1 LHFTWEQLL
10 NPVDKLSVFPY
21 GEASENEGNVFP
33 MLSIP
38 LSFVQ
43 MKVSELKVGQKARI
57 LSVESGELG
66 RRLMEMGFIPGKTV
80 QLTGKGPFGSPLAFR
95 VDFLHAALRNAEAEL
110 IEIENIESE
119 IR

>member
-1 LHFTWEQLL
+1 MHFTCPHLL
-10 NPVDKLSVFPY
+10 KLVDKLSVFPF
-21 GEASENEGNVFP
+21 GEALENEGNVFP

-38 LSFVQ
+38 LSFAQ
-43 MKVSELKVGQKARI
+43 MKASELKVGQKARI
-57 LSVESGELG
+57 LSVESGVLG
-66 RRLMEMGFIPGKTV
+66 RRLLEMGFIPGKTI